1 MAKISDWLPS
11 VDIYNVVESVEN
23 LKKKF
28 IEDENE
34 TTLAAGI
41 FGFLTDTEAKKIQ
54 TAAIMTGELGNE
66 MFPQRAKLDKNVV
79 THAIYCNVE
88 DLNAV
93 PAHMT
98 INLAVKESDLDL
110 YMRDNEFIFD
120 HTCPIYIGDYEFHL
134 DYDIVL
140 RRYKRAS
147 TDKWI
152 YSARYDMDE
161 TNIISNINMPYLN
174 QPFLMNFNNYKYIF
188 FQALVRQVT
197 IETTEDRMISAS
209 IIDNKSFTFTFAN
222 QLAGFDVYVTNSDN
236 VTTRLT
242 PYMYGQSVEAGVTD
256 YCWYLYMSDDT
267 IRIGFDNL
275 SYIPGLN
282 EQIRI
287 VAYTTLGASGNFS
300 YKSTE
305 EDAGFYVDF
314 ESSAYSYKK
323 ITCFANCAT
332 DSTDGKD
339 KKSID
344 ELKNLVPKLAL
355 SRGYITTETDLN
367 NYFNLISDE
376 NNRLALSKKVDNQLN
391 RIWYCYLVIKDE
403 ANNVIP
409 TNTLPIKVDLT
420 NEDYVLKAEGEDE
433 RYIIPCGTTFSWT
446 YENGYAEYI
455 AEESIPEKYSE
466 EYFGDT
472 YYYRTIY
479 NIIVNIDPLYCAFY
493 LSIINRDS
501 YFQYNWV
508 NEDLDLGFVVNTY
521 HLERSLL
528 SNKDEY
534 RFTFRMIQSVNENM
548 GLYYTYRDTESDSE
562 VVVNNLKV
570 FLVIYKQHEAYRYV
584 EAEVTAFDEANYAL
598 DYIVT
603 LKTDDQFDTLNQIKL
618 LDLYE
623 VGYDSKNYGYF
634 EDNSQAFIYIYGKFD
649 QEYGRSDADTI
660 IPASVVDGYSLINI
674 YELADGLTL
683 FENYTNVMNT
693 RVRVNKSGD
702 GTVVRYDITGIPM
715 VGEHFFMSEDN
726 VTYFMNQLDLK
737 KAYIDYCLL
746 VLENNM
752 DIDFKFFNT
761 YGYSKTYTIGDKEE
775 TSLGHIDI
783 TMKFRLKLVN
793 SSDTSTKNDIINY
806 IKTYIENMNNAE
818 GQEELHIPN
827 LLHDIKEQYDEL
839 IIYIEFMNFNDNR
852 LGVNHIEV
860 REELDSVH
868 IPKEF
873 INVRNRLTADG
884 DLEPWIDM
892 ELVV

>member
-1 MAKISDWLPS
+1 M
-11 VDIYNVVESVEN
+11 
-23 LKKKF
+23 
-28 IEDENE
+28 
-34 TTLAAGI
+34 
-41 FGFLTDTEAKKIQ
+41 
-54 TAAIMTGELGNE
+54 
-66 MFPQRAKLDKNVV
+66 
-79 THAIYCNVE
+79 
-88 DLNAV
+88 
-93 PAHMT
+93 
-98 INLAVKESDLDL
+98 
-110 YMRDNEFIFD
+110 
-120 HTCPIYIGDYEFHL
+120 
-134 DYDIVL
+134 
-140 RRYKRAS
+140 
-147 TDKWI
+147 
-152 YSARYDMDE
+152 
-161 TNIISNINMPYLN
+161 
-174 QPFLMNFNNYKYIF
+174 
-188 FQALVRQVT
+188 
-197 IETTEDRMISAS
+197 
-209 IIDNKSFTFTFAN
+209 
-222 QLAGFDVYVTNSDN
+222 
-236 VTTRLT
+236 
-242 PYMYGQSVEAGVTD
+242 
-256 YCWYLYMSDDT
+256 
-267 IRIGFDNL
+267 
-275 SYIPGLN
+275 
-282 EQIRI
+282 
-287 VAYTTLGASGNFS
+287 
-300 YKSTE
+300 
-305 EDAGFYVDF
+305 
-314 ESSAYSYKK
+314 
-323 ITCFANCAT
+323 
-332 DSTDGKD
+332 
-339 KKSID
+339 
-344 ELKNLVPKLAL
+344 
-355 SRGYITTETDLN
+355 
-367 NYFNLISDE
+367 
-376 NNRLALSKKVDNQLN
+376 
-391 RIWYCYLVIKDE
+391 
-403 ANNVIP
+403 
-409 TNTLPIKVDLT
+409 
-420 NEDYVLKAEGEDE
+420 
-433 RYIIPCGTTFSWT
+433 
-446 YENGYAEYI
+446 
-455 AEESIPEKYSE
+455 
-466 EYFGDT
+466 
-472 YYYRTIY
+472 
-479 NIIVNIDPLYCAFY
+479 
-493 LSIINRDS
+493 
-501 YFQYNWV
+501 
-508 NEDLDLGFVVNTY
+508 DLGFVVNTY

-570 FLVIYKQHEAYRYV
+570 FLVIYKQHEAYRYA
-584 EAEVTAFDEANYAL
+584 EADVTAFDEANYAL

-761 YGYSKTYTIGDKEE
+761 YGYSKTYTIGDREE

-806 IKTYIENMNNAE
+806 IKTYIENMNNVE